1 MKSPVKTIE
10 QPADVEEL
18 SRRWGPEAGDNGKG
32 KVALPEVLSV
42 ADLMALDVPVPEML
56 IEGMIPMRGA
66 SLIVGAPKSGK
77 PLLAA
82 QTAIAVASGAAL
94 FRNYRVNQPG
104 PVLLVEQDDPA
115 ATASVK
121 EILSQSAVPVAGIP
135 SYLVPKV
142 PYQFGPELIDWLGGE
157 IASSSLRMAVL
168 DSYTAL
174 RGARVKGGDFVKAEQ
189 EDLSQ
194 LDALAKRTGS
204 AVLILHHASKGSAGL
219 DWSQQAA
226 GSFAMSAATE
236 SQIFIS
242 RYPEF
247 RKQSLDYEHVLDGG
261 AASAYPLILQL
272 QNAFGKEPFGAKE
285 LTHETGVSRATA
297 HRQIERLYRT
307 GALTKRGYGE
317 YVLAR

>member
-1 MKSPVKTIE
+1 
-10 QPADVEEL
+10 
-18 SRRWGPEAGDNGKG
+18 
-32 KVALPEVLSV
+32 
-42 ADLMALDVPVPEML
+42 
-56 IEGMIPMRGA
+56 MIPMRGA

-77 PLLAA
+77 TLLAA
-82 QTAIAVASGAAL
+82 QTAIAVASGTAL

-121 EILSQSAVPVAGIP
+121 QILVRSEVPVEGIP
-135 SYLVPKV
+135 FNLVPKI
-142 PYQFGPELIDWLGGE
+142 PYQFGPELIDWLEGE
-157 IASSSLRMAVL
+157 IVSRSLRMAVL

-236 SQIFIS
+236 SQLFIS
-242 RYPEF
+242 RFSELDIASPERLVRIRGRHSEDLEMVLRF

-261 AASAYPLILQL
+261 AASIYPLILQL
-272 QNAFGKEPFGAKE
+272 QITFGTKSFGANE
-285 LTHETGVSRATA
+285 LSDETGVSRATA
-297 HRQIERLYRT
+297 YRQIARLYRT
-307 GALTKRGYGE
+307 GALTKHGYGE

>member
-1 MKSPVKTIE
+1 
-10 QPADVEEL
+10 
-18 SRRWGPEAGDNGKG
+18 
-32 KVALPEVLSV
+32 
-42 ADLMALDVPVPEML
+42 
-56 IEGMIPMRGA
+56 
-66 SLIVGAPKSGK
+66 
-77 PLLAA
+77 
-82 QTAIAVASGAAL
+82 
-94 FRNYRVNQPG
+94 
-104 PVLLVEQDDPA
+104 
-115 ATASVK
+115 
-121 EILSQSAVPVAGIP
+121 
-135 SYLVPKV
+135 
-142 PYQFGPELIDWLGGE
+142 
-157 IASSSLRMAVL
+157 MAVL

-194 LDALAKRTGS
+194 LDALAKRTSS

-242 RYPEF
+242 RFGDLDIASPERLVRIRGRHSEDLEMVLRF

-261 AASAYPLILQL
+261 AASFYPLILQL
-272 QNAFGKEPFGAKE
+272 RNVLGTEPFGAKE
-285 LTHETGVSRATA
+285 LSKGSGVSLATA
-297 HRQIERLYRT
+297 HRQIERLHRT